1 MATDVAQTVH
11 PERVT
16 RLLIDWGNGE
26 QAALDEMLPLVY
38 EDLRRLAAFYMGSR
52 PAATQGRI
60 PTFPLEQ
67 PVPIG

>member
-1 MATDVAQTVH
+1 MDG
-11 PERVT
+11 
-16 RLLIDWGNGE
+16 L
-26 QAALDEMLPLVY
+26 
-38 EDLRRLAAFYMGSR
+38 LAAPYSEFQKKLEQEKRDKAEDKRIALLRPLLPALPCSMGSR